1 VAMTPAVTVVI
12 ADDHGLVR
20 RGTRDILE
28 QDDRIEVIGEAV
40 DGPSL
45 VDLIAR
51 LQPDVALVDLGMP
64 GLSGIDA
71 LTVIRERAPGV
82 AVVMLTIHDDI
93 EYIWQAIQS
102 GAAGYLL
109 KDVADVDL
117 IEAVVRAAGG
127 ATTLAPALA
136 AKLVGRIRETTG
148 DPEAESLTTREMEVL
163 QLVARGDSNRQI
175 AEALN
180 LSPRT
185 VEVHLTHLYR
195 KLGADS
201 RTKAAAI
208 AFRRGLV
215 TADDEPG

>member
-1 VAMTPAVTVVI
+1 MTRAVTVVI

-45 VDLIAR
+45 VDLIGR

-71 LTVIRERAPGV
+71 LTVIRERAPDV

-93 EYIWQAIQS
+93 EYIWQAIKS

-109 KDVADVDL
+109 KDVADSDL
-117 IEAVVRAAGG
+117 IEAVVRAAAG
-127 ATTLAPALA
+127 ATTLAPELA
-136 AKLVGRIRETTG
+136 MKLVGRMRETRDNS
-148 DPEAESLTTREMEVL
+148 DPEAESLTTREMDVL

-175 AEALN
+175 AAALN

-215 TADDEPG
+215 TTDDESG